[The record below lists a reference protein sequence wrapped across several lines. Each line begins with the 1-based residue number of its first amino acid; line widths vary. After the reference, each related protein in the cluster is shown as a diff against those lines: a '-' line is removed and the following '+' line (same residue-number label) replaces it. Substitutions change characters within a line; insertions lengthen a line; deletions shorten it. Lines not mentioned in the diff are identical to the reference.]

1 MEESNGSTQST
12 EAVAITL
19 PGLRLF
25 VHVYFNIA
33 YLYISHSKFFSS
45 TPYSFD
51 SPQHV
56 K

>member
-25 VHVYFNIA
+25 AQVYFYVA
-33 YLYISHSKFFSS
+33 YLYISHSRFSS

>member
-25 VHVYFNIA
+25 VQVYFFVA
-33 YLYISHSKFFSS
+33 YLYISHSKFFLPLL
-45 TPYSFD
+45 TPLIPPSM
-51 SPQHV
+51 
-56 K
+56 